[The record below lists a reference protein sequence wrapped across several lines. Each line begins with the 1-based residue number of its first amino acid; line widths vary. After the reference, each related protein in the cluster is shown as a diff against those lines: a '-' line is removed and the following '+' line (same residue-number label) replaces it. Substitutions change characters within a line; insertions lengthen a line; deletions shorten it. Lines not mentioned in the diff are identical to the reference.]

1 MKWFGFMLLVCA
13 VPAAHAEPWLCT
25 GPDGSKAFSYEPESA
40 SRKNC
45 VDHPIPSTNVFR
57 VRPRSE
63 MRDERSADFPKIDAK
78 TQRQRDAARREIL
91 ARELAEEKRSLAEA
105 TKALAEQ
112 QRLSAANRRDA
123 AAEERLRPLRERIRL
138 HVTNISNLEK
148 ELGFE
153 G

>member
-1 MKWFGFMLLVCA
+1 MKWRSLLFLAFA

-25 GPDGSKAFSYEPESA
+25 GPDGNKAFSYEPESA
-40 SRKNC
+40 RNKNC
-45 VDHPIPSTNVFR
+45 VDHPIPSSNVFR

-63 MRDERSADFPKIDAK
+63 MRDERAPDFPKVDAK

-91 ARELAEEKRSLAEA
+91 ARELAEEKKALAEA

-112 QRLSAANRRDA
+112 QRQSASKRRDA
-123 AAEERLRPLRERIRL
+123 AAEDRLGPLRERIRI
-138 HVTNISNLEK
+138 HMTNISNLEK

>member
-1 MKWFGFMLLVCA
+1 MKWLSLLIFACA

-25 GPDGSKAFSYEPESA
+25 EADGSKAFSYEPESA
-40 SRKNC
+40 RSKNC
-45 VDHPIPSTNVFR
+45 VDHPIPSSNVIR

-63 MRDERSADFPKIDAK
+63 MRDERAADFPKVDAK

-91 ARELAEEKRSLAEA
+91 ARELADEKKSLAEA
-105 TKALAEQ
+105 TKALADQ
-112 QRLSAANRRDA
+112 QRLSASNRRDA
-123 AAEERLRPLRERIRL
+123 AVEDRLRPLRERIRVHL
-138 HVTNISNLEK
+138 TNISNLER